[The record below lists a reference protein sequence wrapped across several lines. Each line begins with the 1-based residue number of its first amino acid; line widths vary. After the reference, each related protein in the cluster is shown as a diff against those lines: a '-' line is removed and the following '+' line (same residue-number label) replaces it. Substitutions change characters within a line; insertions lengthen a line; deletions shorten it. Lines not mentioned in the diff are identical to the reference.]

1 METMRIRSRIDVE
14 KSRQDP
20 GQARTENVLN
30 GWQMLARNRQTTE
43 RKTIRALDGTR
54 AAHDIGRTNTEA
66 EQAEQRWHET
76 EGQQQ

>member
-1 METMRIRSRIDVE
+1 MRIRSRIDVE

-20 GQARTENVLN
+20 GQARSEDVPN
-30 GWQMLARNRQTTE
+30 GRKTLARNRQTTE

-54 AAHDIGRTNTEA
+54 AAHNIGRTNTEA
-66 EQAEQRWHET
+66 EQAEKRWHET